1 LERICTLLEQT
12 AGGGEFQWQNKQ
24 VVHFRLSGMDHPW
37 ASIQTKKSDAV
48 YLILTG
54 PKGRFTQ
61 GRVTGLGHR
70 PQLAGEM
77 PDRDLIR
84 IKFRGDADLE
94 RGDLVAFL
102 KEHVEEKRKAE
113 NGKRGENNDQ

>member
-1 LERICTLLEQT
+1 MEKT
-12 AGGGEFQWQNKQ
+12 APDGEFQWQNKQ

-37 ASIQTKKSDAV
+37 ASIQTKKFDAV
-48 YLILTG
+48 YLMLTG

-84 IKFRGDADLE
+84 IKFRGDADLD
-94 RGDLVAFL
+94 RGDLVGVPQGARRG
-102 KEHVEEKRKAE
+102 KAESGKRKAGRE
-113 NGKRGENNDQ
+113 QRPMTKSQ